1 MKIKTVTAEAIRVLR
16 HEALRKGQPFSST
29 IYDKD
34 NNSKTFH
41 LACVEQE
48 KIICCATFYP
58 EPLRGVLSKNPYRLR
73 GMATNKNYRRMGCG
87 KRLMIEAFKKLK
99 EKKGDLLW
107 CNARLVAVEFYKTI
121 GFKTKGELFDIK
133 DIGPHYLM
141 FKKT

>member
-1 MKIKTVTAEAIRVLR
+1 MKIKTVTAEAIRFLR
-16 HEALRKGQPFSST
+16 QEVLRKGKPFSST

-34 NNSKTFH
+34 NNLNTFH
-41 LACVEQE
+41 LACLEQE

-58 EPLRGVLSKNPYRLR
+58 EPLKDVLSNNSYRLR
-73 GMATNKNYRRMGCG
+73 GMATDENYRRRGAG
-87 KRLMIEAFKKLK
+87 KKLVTEAFKKLK
-99 EKKGDLLW
+99 AKKADLLW
-107 CNARLVAVEFYKTI
+107 CNARLVAVEFYKTL